1 MFRISSLLFALIAML
16 PGRLH
21 AQAPAEP
28 QWDFAVTTGLFEGR
42 PHGDDADSYYGD
54 DWYGA
59 ARLGVSVGRYW
70 TRHFK
75 TEVEVMTSTEGMHYA
90 ARQVT
95 TSDGTSWPYGV
106 QEHYRLSQGSARAVL
121 QLLDNRWI
129 HPYLL
134 AGITVDVERRHSYA
148 AEQFRYLPGAPGQ
161 AGLRELVV
169 REQRTDPDTNTRAG
183 AIVGGGAKL
192 YMSANA
198 FANTA
203 MLVTYARPAKSV
215 SLILGFGLDF

>member
-1 MFRISSLLFALIAML
+1 MLRVSIFVLVSLAALPIHAL
-16 PGRLH
+16 
-21 AQAPAEP
+21 AQASSDPK
-28 QWDFAVTTGLFEGR
+28 WDFAVTTGLFEGQ
-42 PHGDDADSYYGD
+42 PHGDDEASYYGD
-54 DWYGA
+54 DWYAA

-90 ARQVT
+90 ARHAT

-106 QEHYRLSQGSARAVL
+106 QEHYRVSQGSVRAVW

-134 AGITVDVERRHSYA
+134 AGLTIDVERQHTYT
-148 AEQFRYLPGAPGQ
+148 AEQFRYLPSAPGQ
-161 AGLRELVV
+161 PSLRELVV
-169 REQRTDPDTNTRAG
+169 REQRQGAKTVTRAG

-192 YMSANA
+192 YMSANV
-198 FANTA
+198 FANSA
-203 MLVTYARPAKSV
+203 LLVTYAKPAKSV
-215 SLILGFGLDF
+215 SLVIGLGLDF